1 MKHAQGLVWEY
12 PVAANVTIRVG
23 AAVIAGPGGWATEGA
38 AGANQRILG
47 VSAEHADNTNGGD
60 GARTVSVY
68 KRGIVDATIAQ
79 GASFS
84 QASVGADAFLNGY
97 DATNQRPT
105 VHSASSG
112 RTRLGTVVA
121 VSDNT
126 VLVQLITV

>member
-12 PVAANVTIRVG
+12 PVAANTTIRVG
-23 AAVIAGPGGWATEGA
+23 AAVIAGTGGWAVEGA

-47 VSAEHADNTNGGD
+47 VSAEHAENTSGGN

-68 KRGIVDATIAQ
+68 KRGIVDATVAT
-79 GASFS
+79 GATFN
-84 QASVGADAFLNGY
+84 QASVGADAFLDGY
-97 DATNQRPT
+97 DPVNQRPT

-112 RTRLGTVVA
+112 RTRLGTVVG
-121 VSDNT
+121 VSGNT

>member
-12 PVAANVTIRVG
+12 PVAANATIRVG
-23 AAVIAGPGGWATEGA
+23 AAVIAGTGGWAVEGA
-38 AGANQRILG
+38 AGSGQRILG
-47 VSAEHADNTNGGD
+47 VSAEHVDNTGGGN
-60 GARTVSVY
+60 GARTVSVF

-79 GASFS
+79 NASFS
-84 QASVGADAFLNGY
+84 QTSVGADAFLDGY

-105 VHSASSG
+105 VHSSSSN

-121 VSDNT
+121 VSGNT

>member
-12 PVAANVTIRVG
+12 PVAAGVTIRVG
-23 AAVIAGPGGWATEGA
+23 AAVIAGTGGWAVEGSI
-38 AGANQRILG
+38 GTNQRILG
-47 VSAEHADNTNGGD
+47 VSAEHADNTNGAN

-68 KRGIVDATIAQ
+68 KRGIVDATIATD
-79 GASFS
+79 ATFS
-84 QASVGADAFLNGY
+84 QASVGADAFLSGY

-105 VHSASSG
+105 VHSSSSN

-121 VSDNT
+121 VSGNT

>member
-12 PVAANVTIRVG
+12 PVAANTTIRVG
-23 AAVIAGPGGWATEGA
+23 AAVITNASGWATEGA
-38 AGANQRILG
+38 AGASQRILG
-47 VSAEHADNTNGGD
+47 VSAEHVENTGGN

-68 KRGIVDATIAQ
+68 KRGIVDATIAS

-84 QASVGADAFLNGY
+84 QASVGADAYLDGY
-97 DATNQRPT
+97 DAVNQRPT
-105 VHSASSG
+105 VHSSSSG

-121 VSDNT
+121 VSGNT

>member
-12 PVAANVTIRVG
+12 PVAANATIRVG
-23 AAVIAGPGGWATEGA
+23 AAVITNANGWATEGA

-47 VSAEHADNTNGGD
+47 VSAEHVENTGGGN
-60 GARTVSVY
+60 GARMVSVY
-68 KRGIVDATIAQ
+68 KRGIVDATIAG
-79 GASFS
+79 GATFS
-84 QASVGADAFLNGY
+84 QGSVGADAFLDGY

-105 VHSASSG
+105 VHSTSTG

-121 VSDNT
+121 VSGNT

>member
-12 PVAANVTIRVG
+12 PVAASVTIRVG
-23 AAVIAGPGGWATEGA
+23 AAVVAGTGGWAVEGA
-38 AGANQRILG
+38 TGSGQRILG
-47 VSAEHADNTNGGD
+47 VSAEHVENTSGGN

-68 KRGIVDATIAQ
+68 KRGIVDATIAT
-79 GASFS
+79 GANFT
-84 QASVGADAFLNGY
+84 QASVGADAFLDGY

-105 VHSASSG
+105 VHTASTG

-121 VSDNT
+121 VSGNT

>member
-12 PVAANVTIRVG
+12 PVAASVTIRVG
-23 AAVIAGPGGWATEGA
+23 AAVVAGAGGWAVEGA
-38 AGANQRILG
+38 TGSGQRILG
-47 VSAEHADNTNGGD
+47 VSAEHTDNTGGGN

-68 KRGIVDATIAQ
+68 KRGIVDATIAT
-79 GASFS
+79 GATFT
-84 QASVGADAFLNGY
+84 QASVGADAFLDGY

-105 VHSASSG
+105 VHTASTG

-121 VSDNT
+121 VSGNT

>member
-12 PVAANVTIRVG
+12 PVAANATIRVG
-23 AAVIAGPGGWATEGA
+23 AAVVANVGGWAVEGA
-38 AGANQRILG
+38 GGSNQRILG
-47 VSAEHADNTNGGD
+47 VSAEHADNTSGGD

-68 KRGIVDATIAQ
+68 KRGIVDATIAT
-79 GASFS
+79 GATFS
-84 QASVGADAFLNGY
+84 QASVGADAFLSGY

-105 VHSASSG
+105 VHNVSTN

-121 VSDNT
+121 VSGNT